1 MLIRSFL
8 FAPANRHDMIAKFPR
23 TRADV
28 FVLDLEDAVPAADR
42 PGARARLA
50 EAVSIARRGDRP
62 HTIYVRVNEVGS
74 PDFLADAAAVNE
86 SGADGVVLPKAES
99 DHDIARL
106 IGALNGGAA
115 MAVIAGVES
124 INGVL
129 NCVAVAAATGVCGVY
144 FGAEDFAAEMG
155 ARRTPGSEEVLYARS
170 RVVLAAKA
178 ARVAAI
184 DQAVVAVRDD
194 EQFRRDATFG
204 RDLGYDG
211 KICLLPRQVELAN
224 GLFGPSAAEI
234 DHARRLIA
242 AYQAAKAGGRG
253 AIDFEGRMVDEPVL
267 KHAQRIMTAAAAL
280 SQGS

>member
-42 PGARARLA
+42 PGARAQLA
-50 EAVSIARRGDRP
+50 QGVAIARRGERP
-62 HTIYVRVNEVGS
+62 HTVYVRVNDVRS
-74 PDFLADAAAVNE
+74 QDFLPDMAAFNAC
-86 SGADGVVLPKAES
+86 GADGLVLPKAES
-99 DHDIARL
+99 DLDIARVA
-106 IGALNGGAA
+106 GALQGGVSIP
-115 MAVIAGVES
+115 VIAGIES

-129 NCVAVAAATGVCGVY
+129 NCVAVAAAGGVQGVY

-155 ARRTPGSEEVLYARS
+155 ARRTRGSEEVLYARS

-178 ARVAAI
+178 ARVLAI
-184 DQAVVAVRDD
+184 DQAVVDVRDD

-224 GLFGPSAAEI
+224 TLFGPSEAEI
-234 DHARRLIA
+234 DHARRLID
-242 AYQAAKAGGRG
+242 AYASAKAQGRG

-267 KHAQRIMTAAAAL
+267 KHAQRIMAVAATL
-280 SQGS
+280 SRDS